1 VFSCPNLFNSVADYQ
16 RQQAMTETPAQE
28 AIALLIDLA
37 QRGEINPW
45 DVQVIE
51 VIDRYLS
58 ELALGNETEPGR
70 RDADLSQSGQAF
82 LWASMLVLLKADTLG
97 RLEES
102 EDLGLTDEDE
112 ELDVGG
118 QTRLPLHLERHLR
131 RRAAAPPPKKRPVTL
146 QELIDQLQQM
156 AAQLGEDPIR
166 SRSKPPRSVS
176 RTQAAKAIA
185 HLAHDENLTEI
196 ATRLEVFLSRHWQE
210 LSAGKD
216 WLNLE
221 QLLEWWT
228 LSSVALDEANS
239 LPYPTLSK
247 QAVPT
252 GTPTGNG
259 NPSGEPDSYSCRA
272 LPTHLDNAE
281 GYSLDPSTGNPNAS
295 HDSGA
300 DVTEPRA
307 GDRVG
312 VFWALLLLSAQSKV
326 ELSQE
331 EFYQDLKIRTLT

>member
-1 VFSCPNLFNSVADYQ
+1 
-16 RQQAMTETPAQE
+16 MTETPAQE

-58 ELALGNETEPGR
+58 ELALGNEAEPGR

-97 RLEES
+97 RQDEP
-102 EDLGLTDEDE
+102 EDLELTDDCEA
-112 ELDVGG
+112 LDVGG

-146 QELIDQLQQM
+146 SELIDQLQQM
-156 AAQLGEDPIR
+156 ATQLGEAPLR
-166 SRSKPPRSVS
+166 TRSKQPRGLSP
-176 RTQAAKAIA
+176 TQAAKAIA

-196 ATRLEVFLSRHWQE
+196 ATRLDVFLSRHWQK
-210 LSAGKD
+210 LSAGND
-216 WLNLE
+216 WLNLD

-239 LPYPTLSK
+239 LPF
-247 QAVPT
+247 
-252 GTPTGNG
+252 PTGNG
-259 NPSGEPDSYSCRA
+259 NASGVGHSNSLGESYPWETSVG
-272 LPTHLDNAE
+272 NAIA
-281 GYSLDPSTGNPNAS
+281 SGN
-295 HDSGA
+295 GA
-300 DVTEPRA
+300 VETSEPRA
-307 GDRVG
+307 DDCVG

-331 EFYQDLKIRTLT
+331 VFYQDLKIRTLN

>member
-1 VFSCPNLFNSVADYQ
+1 
-16 RQQAMTETPAQE
+16 MTETPAQE

-58 ELALGNETEPGR
+58 ELALGNEAEPGR
-70 RDADLSQSGQAF
+70 RDTNLSQSGQAF

-97 RLEES
+97 RLEEP
-102 EDLGLTDEDE
+102 EDLELADADE
-112 ELDVGG
+112 EADNGG

-156 AAQLGEDPIR
+156 AAQIGETPLR
-166 SRSKPPRSVS
+166 PRSKQPRSLS

-196 ATRLEVFLSRHWQE
+196 AQRLDVFLSRHWQE

-216 WLNLE
+216 WLNLD

-228 LSSVALDEANS
+228 LLPVAMDEADS
-239 LPYPTLSK
+239 LPYPTE
-247 QAVPT
+247 
-252 GTPTGNG
+252 NG
-259 NPSGEPDSYSCRA
+259 NSYGEEDSYSRR
-272 LPTHLDNAE
+272 E
-281 GYSLDPSTGNPNAS
+281 GYPLGNAKAS
-295 HDSGA
+295 YNSAG
-300 DVTEPRA
+300 DVTKQRA
-307 GDRVG
+307 DDRVG

-331 EFYQDLKIRTLT
+331 EFYQDLKIRTLK

>member
-1 VFSCPNLFNSVADYQ
+1 
-16 RQQAMTETPAQE
+16 MTGTPAQE

-58 ELALGNETEPGR
+58 ELALLNAAEPGR
-70 RDADLSQSGQAF
+70 RDADLSESGQAF

-97 RLEES
+97 RM
-102 EDLGLTDEDE
+102 E
-112 ELDVGG
+112 ELDEEEFAEADQEVDPENSG
-118 QTRLPLHLERHLR
+118 TRLPLHLERHLR
-131 RRAAAPPPKKRPVTL
+131 RRPTAPPPKRRPVTL

-156 AAQLGEDPIR
+156 AQQLGEPPSR
-166 SRSKPPRSVS
+166 PRSKQPRSMS

-196 ATRLEVFLSRHWQE
+196 ATKLEVFLSRHWRE

-216 WLNLE
+216 WLNLD

-228 LSSVALDEANS
+228 LSPAASDEALS
-239 LPYPTLSK
+239 LPYSPGNEFASSEEDGYAANALGYENVSREI
-247 QAVPT
+247 AVDA
-252 GTPTGNG
+252 TPA
-259 NPSGEPDSYSCRA
+259 RA
-272 LPTHLDNAE
+272 N
-281 GYSLDPSTGNPNAS
+281 
-295 HDSGA
+295 
-300 DVTEPRA
+300 
-307 GDRVG
+307 DRVG

-331 EFYQDLKIRTLT
+331 EFYQDLKIRALV

>member
-1 VFSCPNLFNSVADYQ
+1 
-16 RQQAMTETPAQE
+16 MTGTPAQE

-58 ELALGNETEPGR
+58 TLALGN
-70 RDADLSQSGQAF
+70 DAELGSCDTDLSQSGQAF

-97 RLEES
+97 RLEEA
-102 EDLGLTDEDE
+102 EDPELTDADE
-112 ELDVGG
+112 EIEAEKVE
-118 QTRLPLHLERHLR
+118 TRLPLHLERHLR
-131 RRAAAPPPKKRPVTL
+131 RRAAAPPPKRRPVTL

-156 AAQLGEDPIR
+156 SAQLGEEPLR

-210 LSAGKD
+210 LAAGKD
-216 WLNLE
+216 WLNLD

-228 LSSVALDEANS
+228 LSPLASDEADS
-239 LPYPTLSK
+239 HR
-247 QAVPT
+247 
-252 GTPTGNG
+252 
-259 NPSGEPDSYSCRA
+259 DSYDA
-272 LPTHLDNAE
+272 
-281 GYSLDPSTGNPNAS
+281 NAS
-295 HDSGA
+295 REAAVDAS
-300 DVTEPRA
+300 ERRA
-307 GDRVG
+307 NDRVG

-331 EFYQDLKIRTLT
+331 EFYQDLKIRALE

>member
-1 VFSCPNLFNSVADYQ
+1 
-16 RQQAMTETPAQE
+16 MTQTAATE

-58 ELALGNETEPGR
+58 ELSLENEAQPGQ

-82 LWASMLVLLKADTLG
+82 LWASMLVLLKADTLA
-97 RLEES
+97 RLGEPEPL
-102 EDLGLTDEDE
+102 EIIDE
-112 ELDVGG
+112 EEENDTGG
-118 QTRLPLHLERHLR
+118 TGRLPLHLERHLR

-146 QELIDQLQQM
+146 SELIEQLQQM
-156 AAQLGEDPIR
+156 AAQLGEARPSTR
-166 SRSKPPRSVS
+166 TKASRSMS
-176 RTQAAKAIA
+176 RTQAASTIA

-196 ATRLEVFLSRHWQE
+196 ATRLEVFLSRHWQK

-216 WLNLE
+216 WLNLD

-228 LSSVALDEANS
+228 LPSVVLDEVQAHS
-239 LPYPTLSK
+239 L
-247 QAVPT
+247 
-252 GTPTGNG
+252 G
-259 NPSGEPDSYSCRA
+259 
-272 LPTHLDNAE
+272 
-281 GYSLDPSTGNPNAS
+281 STGEWDLNQ
-295 HDSGA
+295 A
-300 DVTEPRA
+300 DALREINTSPHTVEATAQRTD
-307 GDRVG
+307 DRVG

-331 EFYQDLKIRTLT
+331 EFYQDLKIRTLP

>member
-1 VFSCPNLFNSVADYQ
+1 
-16 RQQAMTETPAQE
+16 MTGTPARE

-58 ELALGNETEPGR
+58 ELALGNDAEPGR

-97 RLEES
+97 RLEEP
-102 EDLGLTDEDE
+102 EEPELADADE
-112 ELDVGG
+112 EVDTENGE
-118 QTRLPLHLERHLR
+118 TRLPLHLERHLR
-131 RRAAAPPPKKRPVTL
+131 RRAAAPPPKRRPVTL
-146 QELIDQLQQM
+146 QELIDQLEQM
-156 AAQLGEDPIR
+156 ATHLGEVPSR
-166 SRSKPPRSVS
+166 SRSKQPRSLS

-196 ATRLEVFLSRHWQE
+196 ATQLEVFLSRHWQK

-216 WLNLE
+216 WLNLD

-228 LSSVALDEANS
+228 LSSEALDEADP
-239 LPYPTLSK
+239 LPYP
-247 QAVPT
+247 PEN
-252 GTPTGNG
+252 GNG
-259 NPSGEPDSYSCRA
+259 YA
-272 LPTHLDNAE
+272 LPPSSANAE
-281 GYSLDPSTGNPNAS
+281 LNSSAS
-295 HDSGA
+295 REAAVDTTQQKAS
-300 DVTEPRA
+300 
-307 GDRVG
+307 DRVG

-331 EFYQDLKIRTLT
+331 EFYQDLKIRALE

>member
-1 VFSCPNLFNSVADYQ
+1 
-16 RQQAMTETPAQE
+16 MTETSANQ

-58 ELALGNETEPGR
+58 GLALDPEVPAQ

-82 LWASMLVLLKADTLG
+82 LWASMLVLLKADTLA
-97 RLEES
+97 RLGEPEVL
-102 EDLGLTDEDE
+102 EIIEEDE
-112 ELDVGG
+112 ELDEGG
-118 QTRLPLHLERHLR
+118 GTRLPLHLERHLR

-146 QELIDQLQQM
+146 AELIEQLQQM
-156 AAQLGEDPIR
+156 AAQLGENNLNPR
-166 SRSKPPRSVS
+166 PKPPRAVS
-176 RTQAAKAIA
+176 RTQTAQAIA

-196 ATRLEVFLSRHWQE
+196 AARLEVFLYRHWQQ

-216 WLNLE
+216 WLNLD

-228 LSSVALDEANS
+228 LPSVALDEASQSPGS
-239 LPYPTLSK
+239 LPNLRDTDEANADDEINLSK
-247 QAVPT
+247 SGFEPT
-252 GTPTGNG
+252 VERT
-259 NPSGEPDSYSCRA
+259 D
-272 LPTHLDNAE
+272 
-281 GYSLDPSTGNPNAS
+281 
-295 HDSGA
+295 
-300 DVTEPRA
+300 
-307 GDRVG
+307 DRVG

-331 EFYQDLKIRTLT
+331 EFYQDLHIRKLP

>member
-1 VFSCPNLFNSVADYQ
+1 
-16 RQQAMTETPAQE
+16 MTGTPAQE

-58 ELALGNETEPGR
+58 TLALGN
-70 RDADLSQSGQAF
+70 DAELGSSDTDLSQSGQAF

-97 RLEES
+97 RLEEA
-102 EDLGLTDEDE
+102 EDPELTDADE
-112 ELDVGG
+112 EVEAEKVE
-118 QTRLPLHLERHLR
+118 TRLPLHLERHLR
-131 RRAAAPPPKKRPVTL
+131 RRAAAPPPKRRPVTL

-156 AAQLGEDPIR
+156 SAQLGEEPLR

-210 LSAGKD
+210 LAAGKD
-216 WLNLE
+216 WLNLD

-228 LSSVALDEANS
+228 LSPLASDEADS
-239 LPYPTLSK
+239 HR
-247 QAVPT
+247 
-252 GTPTGNG
+252 
-259 NPSGEPDSYSCRA
+259 DSYDA
-272 LPTHLDNAE
+272 
-281 GYSLDPSTGNPNAS
+281 NAS
-295 HDSGA
+295 REAAVDAS
-300 DVTEPRA
+300 ERRA
-307 GDRVG
+307 NDRVG

-331 EFYQDLKIRTLT
+331 EFYQDLKIRALE

>member
-1 VFSCPNLFNSVADYQ
+1 
-16 RQQAMTETPAQE
+16 MTGTPAQE

-58 ELALGNETEPGR
+58 TLALGT
-70 RDADLSQSGQAF
+70 DAELGSSDTDLSQSGQAF

-97 RLEES
+97 RLEEA
-102 EDLGLTDEDE
+102 EDPELTDADE
-112 ELDVGG
+112 EVEAEKVE
-118 QTRLPLHLERHLR
+118 TRLPLHLERHLR
-131 RRAAAPPPKKRPVTL
+131 RRAAAPPPKRRPVTL

-156 AAQLGEDPIR
+156 SAQLGEEPLR

-210 LSAGKD
+210 LAAGKD
-216 WLNLE
+216 WLNLD

-228 LSSVALDEANS
+228 LSPLASDEADS
-239 LPYPTLSK
+239 HR
-247 QAVPT
+247 
-252 GTPTGNG
+252 
-259 NPSGEPDSYSCRA
+259 DSYDA
-272 LPTHLDNAE
+272 
-281 GYSLDPSTGNPNAS
+281 NAS
-295 HDSGA
+295 REAAVDAS
-300 DVTEPRA
+300 ERRA
-307 GDRVG
+307 NDRVG

-331 EFYQDLKIRTLT
+331 EFYQDLKIRALE

>member
-1 VFSCPNLFNSVADYQ
+1 L
-16 RQQAMTETPAQE
+16 TGTPATE
-28 AIALLIDLA
+28 AIALLIELA
-37 QRGEINPW
+37 QQGEINPW

-58 ELALGNETEPGR
+58 TLALGSDAEPGR

-82 LWASMLVLLKADTLG
+82 LWASMLVLLKADTLV
-97 RLEES
+97 RLEEP
-102 EDLGLTDEDE
+102 EDQELTQADE
-112 ELDVGG
+112 EIDAGVE
-118 QTRLPLHLERHLR
+118 TRLPLHLERHLR
-131 RRAAAPPPKKRPVTL
+131 RRAAAPPPKRRPVTL

-156 AAQLGEDPIR
+156 SAQLGEDPLR

-210 LSAGKD
+210 LAAGKD
-216 WLNLE
+216 WLNLD

-228 LSSVALDEANS
+228 LSPLASDEADS
-239 LPYPTLSK
+239 HR
-247 QAVPT
+247 
-252 GTPTGNG
+252 
-259 NPSGEPDSYSCRA
+259 DSYDA
-272 LPTHLDNAE
+272 
-281 GYSLDPSTGNPNAS
+281 NAS
-295 HDSGA
+295 REAAVDAS
-300 DVTEPRA
+300 ERRA
-307 GDRVG
+307 NDRVG

-331 EFYQDLKIRTLT
+331 EFYQDLKIRALE